1 MFGHNEFGDLTRLN
15 MQLRLLYEVVN
26 MGSEVDKGV
35 ENVVNILGLIN
46 RNTNEPWKILWV

>member
-35 ENVVNILGLIN
+35 ENVVTFLA
-46 RNTNEPWKILWV
+46 